1 LTTFRSLSGDHHAER
16 WIPQVLPWLQEAGDP
31 YYRWFFGGIIPT
43 DRTQSLLADWMRRR
57 SSELSIER
65 AVLLVTGECALGGFI
80 ALGGADL
87 QACRRADAL
96 AVLQAAGRQG
106 QSLLR
111 ERIRDGRN
119 LFGPVAADELY
130 LSKLGVARGLR
141 RAGYGAKILQ
151 RYIDRGAADGFRR
164 FRLDV
169 WAENRPAIGLYW
181 SFGFQVVRE
190 LRNDRAG
197 MTYLNMVLELR
208 EDDEGRSIRG
218 RD

>member
-1 LTTFRSLSGDHHAER
+1 LTTFRSLSGDHDAER

-31 YYRWFFGGIIPT
+31 YYRWFFGGIVPA
-43 DRTQSLLADWMRRR
+43 DRTRSLLAGWMRRR

-65 AVLLVTGECALGGFI
+65 AVLLVTGDCALGGFI

-96 AVLQAAGRQG
+96 AALQAAGRQG
-106 QSLLR
+106 QSLLV
-111 ERIRDGRN
+111 ERVRDGRD
-119 LFGPVAADELY
+119 LFGPVAADEFY
-130 LSKLGVARGLR
+130 LSKLGVASEFR

-151 RYIDRGAADGFRR
+151 EYIYRGAANGFRH

-169 WAENRPAIGLYW
+169 WAENRPAIGLYR
-181 SFGFQVVRE
+181 SFGFRVARE

-197 MTYLNMVLELR
+197 MAYLSMALELR
-208 EDDEGRSIRG
+208 EDAEGRSIRERG
-218 RD
+218 

>member
-1 LTTFRSLSGDHHAER
+1 LTTFRSLSGDHDAER
-16 WIPQVLPWLQEAGDP
+16 WIPQVLPWLQEAGEP
-31 YYRWFFGGIIPT
+31 YYRWFFGGIVPAE
-43 DRTQSLLADWMRRR
+43 RTRSLLAGWMSRR

-65 AVLLVTGECALGGFI
+65 AVLLVTGDCALGGFI

-96 AVLQAAGRQG
+96 AALQAAGRQG

-111 ERIRDGRN
+111 ERIREGRD
-119 LFGPVAADELY
+119 LFGPVAADDFY
-130 LSKLGVARGLR
+130 LSKLGVARGFR

-151 RYIDRGAADGFRR
+151 EYLDRGAANGFRR

-169 WAENRPAIGLYW
+169 WAENRPAIALYR
-181 SFGFQVVRE
+181 SFGFQVIGE
-190 LRNDRAG
+190 LRHDRAG

-208 EDDEGRSIRG
+208 EDDEGWSIRG